1 MAVLAD
7 GGDPLITS
15 APYIFVPENTDAAF
29 YAATAITLAGGP
41 APLDDAV
48 EAFDPDGLFQ
58 FDNNT
63 AGRLPALLV
72 NGPAAGDVL
81 ALRTNG
87 TPCNLPFPQSPDLIG
102 WQGRGLVA
110 NLRENQP
117 NSSALDPTR
126 PDFGHGT
133 AAEGTRAV
141 VCDATLVNA
150 LGRAPPES
158 AITWA
163 ISGADA
169 ARFDLDPATG
179 RLRFHDAPDFE
190 APADTNATNQYSTWR
205 R

>member
-29 YAATAITLAGGP
+29 YATTAITLAGGP

-87 TPCNLPFPQSPDLIG
+87 TPCNLPFPQSPDLFG
-102 WQGRGLVA
+102 WEPRMA
-110 NLRENQP
+110 WSPTCARTNPTALRW
-117 NSSALDPTR
+117 TR
-126 PDFGHGT
+126 RARTSDGT
-133 AAEGTRAV
+133 
-141 VCDATLVNA
+141 
-150 LGRAPPES
+150 S
-158 AITWA
+158 
-163 ISGADA
+163 
-169 ARFDLDPATG
+169 
-179 RLRFHDAPDFE
+179 
-190 APADTNATNQYSTWR
+190 WR